1 MNKKSVHGFVLV
13 DKEKGVSSFFV
24 LKQLKSRLAKQGIDV
39 KKIKMG
45 HAGTLDPLATGLLIV
60 AVGEATKLLEYIV
73 GQDKVYEAEAF
84 LGAVTDTYDAEGEA
98 VSTDFAGEV
107 SYNVIKK
114 VVQQFTGEIK
124 QIPPRFSAKKIGGV
138 AAYKLVRGGADVE
151 MKECDIR
158 IDKIDVI
165 SFKWPSLA
173 MKVKCSSGTYIRSL
187 IYDIGRVLGCGAYMS
202 ALRRVSIGDFEVG
215 NAVKVDDF
223 SVDDVVSIEDSF
235 ADFPTVDFSDEEMT
249 ILNRGNFVEAGD
261 REVKLFGGEVR
272 DDDVC
277 QDDDVDQDGSVFLGR
292 CNGKIFAVLEVCG
305 DGSGMVKVKK
315 KLNVFV

>member
-84 LGAVTDTYDAEGEA
+84 LGAVTDTYDAEGEVVFA
-98 VSTDFAGEV
+98 DFAGEV
-107 SYNVIKK
+107 SRSVIKK

-124 QIPPRFSAKKIGGV
+124 QIPPKFSAKKIGGV
-138 AAYKLVRGGADVE
+138 AAYKLVRDGADVE

-165 SFKWPSLA
+165 SFEWPSLA

-187 IYDIGRVLGCGAYMS
+187 IHDIGQVLGCGAYMS
-202 ALRRVSIGDFEVG
+202 ALRRVSIGDFEIG
-215 NAVKVDDF
+215 DAVKVDDF
-223 SVDDVVSIEDSF
+223 SVDDVVSIEKSF
-235 ADFPTVDFSDEEMT
+235 SNFPTIDFTDEEMT

-261 REVKLFGGEVR
+261 REVKLFG
-272 DDDVC
+272 D
-277 QDDDVDQDGSVFLGR
+277 VFLGR
-292 CNGKIFAVLEVCG
+292 CNGKTFAILEVCG